1 MTTLN
6 GQSETPLETPLETP
20 GETRGETRGE
30 STGERSVVTSS
41 VARKAL
47 AALRI
52 GFGLTFLWAFFD
64 KLLALGFST
73 GAVVDAQGQK
83 TGIDL
88 FSKDAWI
95 HGGNPTL
102 GFLKFGASGPFKG
115 FYNAIAGQPWVNV
128 LFMLGL
134 LAIGVALTF
143 GIAMRL
149 GTIAGFVMYLMMWS
163 VALWPAN
170 NPVLDEHILGAL
182 SMAVL
187 GLTLAGETW
196 GAGRTWAR
204 IPLVRRFPIL
214 R

>member
-1 MTTLN
+1 MTTIN
-6 GQSETPLETPLETP
+6 RHS
-20 GETRGETRGE
+20 E
-30 STGERSVVTSS
+30 STSLGTTDERSVVTGPM
-41 VARKAL
+41 ARKAL

-52 GFGLTFLWAFFD
+52 AFGLTFLWAFFD

-73 GAVVDAQGQK
+73 GAVVNEQGVK
-83 TGIDL
+83 TGIDF

-102 GFLKFGASGPFKG
+102 GFLKFGASGPFKD
-115 FYNAIAGQPWVNV
+115 FYNSIAGEPWVNV
-128 LFMLGL
+128 LFMLAL
-134 LAIGVALTF
+134 LGIGVALTF

-149 GTIAGFVMYLMMWS
+149 GTIAGFVLYLMMWS

-170 NPVLDEHILGAL
+170 NPVIDDHILGAL
-182 SMAVL
+182 SMVVL
-187 GLTLAGETW
+187 GLTFAGDTW

-204 IPLVRRFPIL
+204 ARMVRRFPIL

>member
-6 GQSETPLETPLETP
+6 RQPEAAVTEGREI
-20 GETRGETRGE
+20 
-30 STGERSVVTSS
+30 VTSS
-41 VARKAL
+41 AARKAL
-47 AALRI
+47 AVLRI

-73 GAVVDAQGQK
+73 GAIVNEQGAK
-83 TGIDL
+83 TGIDF

-95 HGGNPTL
+95 NGGNPTL

-115 FYNAIAGQPWVNV
+115 FYNAIAGETWVNV
-128 LFMLGL
+128 AFMFGL

-143 GIAMRL
+143 GITMRL

-170 NPVLDEHILGAL
+170 NPVIDDHILGAL
-182 SMAVL
+182 TMVVL
-187 GLTLAGETW
+187 GLTAAGDTW
-196 GAGRTWAR
+196 GLGTKWGKAR
-204 IPLVRRFPIL
+204 LVQRFPIL

>member
-6 GQSETPLETPLETP
+6 LQPEVAAIQERQPV
-20 GETRGETRGE
+20 
-30 STGERSVVTSS
+30 TGSA
-41 VARKAL
+41 ARKAL

-52 GFGLTFLWAFFD
+52 AFGLTFLWAFFD

-73 GAVVDAQGQK
+73 GAIVNAQGAK
-83 TGIDL
+83 AGID
-88 FSKDAWI
+88 FFGKDAWI
-95 HGGNPTL
+95 HEGNPTL

-115 FYNAIAGQPWVNV
+115 FYNSIAGEAWVNV
-128 LFMLGL
+128 AFMVGL
-134 LAIGVALTF
+134 LAIGIALTF

-170 NPVLDEHILGAL
+170 NPVLDDHILGAL
-182 SMAVL
+182 TMVVL
-187 GLTLAGETW
+187 GLTYAGETW
-196 GAGRTWAR
+196 GAGATWAR
-204 IPLVRRFPIL
+204 TRLVRRFPIL